1 MHILESSTEVAPPQ
15 VTKSHRRNVLL
26 KTALSIIWLLAL
38 LEIAPRIFFATNLV
52 MHQSVR
58 RALLGND
65 DSSWRLFWIVAH
77 RQHEEWTGKYSI
89 YHPVRGWAVMPNIRN
104 MTPFGKGKFVN
115 SNSRGLRGSNEY
127 SYSRIPGKQRIL
139 VLGDSFT
146 FGTDVSDDETYS
158 HYLQSSLPNVEVLN
172 FGVQGYGQ
180 DQSLLYLQEEGVKYH
195 PDVVLLGFMFMD
207 TNRNLWNFFAF
218 AKPKFEMT
226 HDGLKLTNVPV
237 PTPEQ
242 VLAREPYR
250 SKAWDVAFIL
260 REKIRWSLGM
270 NEKEAM
276 QLTRPILEQMV
287 RTTRSI
293 GAIPVFVYMPAYEE
307 VDDLSDSMSA
317 HEQYLNA
324 FCKEQ
329 DIACMFLRPRFR
341 HEALNG
347 AKLESRFHWTPEM
360 HRMAADEIKSFL
372 VQQGMVKNEASVAA
386 SEVKQP
392 ESASQFAESGR
403 TQANLH

>member
-1 MHILESSTEVAPPQ
+1 MDILESSTAVASSQ
-15 VTKSHRRNVLL
+15 VTQSRRGNVFL
-26 KTALSIIWLLAL
+26 KAVLSVVWLVAL
-38 LEIAPRIFFATNLV
+38 LEIAPRLFFATNLV

-58 RALLGND
+58 RAMLGND

-89 YHPVRGWAVMPNIRN
+89 YHPVRGWAVMPNVRN

-115 SNSRGLRGSNEY
+115 SNSRGLRGRSEY
-127 SYSRIPGKQRIL
+127 SYSRTPGKERIL

-158 HYLQSSLPNVEVLN
+158 HYLQSSLSNAEVLN

-180 DQSLLYLQEEGVKYH
+180 DQILLYLQKEGVKYH
-195 PDVVLLGFMFMD
+195 PDIVVLGFMFMD
-207 TNRNLWNFFAF
+207 TYRNLWNFFAF

-226 HDGLKLTNVPV
+226 PGGLKLTDVPV

-250 SKAWDVAFIL
+250 SKAWDMAFIL
-260 REKIRWSLGM
+260 REKIRWSLGE

-276 QLTRPILEQMV
+276 QLTRPILGQIV
-287 RTTRSI
+287 STTRAI

-307 VDDLSDSMSA
+307 VDDLSQSMSA

-329 DIACMFLRPRFR
+329 GISCMFLRPRFR
-341 HEALNG
+341 REALDG
-347 AKLESRFHWTPEM
+347 VKLESRFHWTPEM
-360 HRMAADEIKSFL
+360 HRMAADEIENFL
-372 VQQGMVKNEASVAA
+372 LQQGIIKKSSPQLVEGSLT
-386 SEVKQP
+386 S
-392 ESASQFAESGR
+392 
-403 TQANLH
+403 ANLH

>member
-1 MHILESSTEVAPPQ
+1 MDILESSTAVASSQ
-15 VTKSHRRNVLL
+15 VTQSRRGNVFL
-26 KTALSIIWLLAL
+26 KAVLSVVWLVAL
-38 LEIAPRIFFATNLV
+38 LEIAPRLFFATNLV

-58 RALLGND
+58 RAMLGND

-89 YHPVRGWAVMPNIRN
+89 YHPVRGWAVMPNVRN

-115 SNSRGLRGSNEY
+115 SNSRGLRGRSEY
-127 SYSRIPGKQRIL
+127 SYSRTPGKERIL

-146 FGTDVSDDETYS
+146 FGTNVSDDETYS
-158 HYLQSSLPNVEVLN
+158 HYLQSSLSNAEVLN

-180 DQSLLYLQEEGVKYH
+180 DQILLYLQKEGVKYH
-195 PDVVLLGFMFMD
+195 PDIVVLGFMFMD
-207 TNRNLWNFFAF
+207 TYRNLWNFFAF

-226 HDGLKLTNVPV
+226 PGGLKLTDVPV

-250 SKAWDVAFIL
+250 SKAWDMAFIL
-260 REKIRWSLGM
+260 REKIRWSLGE

-276 QLTRPILEQMV
+276 QLTRPILGQIV
-287 RTTRSI
+287 STTRAI

-307 VDDLSDSMSA
+307 VDDLSQSMSA

-329 DIACMFLRPRFR
+329 GISCMFLRPRFR
-341 HEALNG
+341 REALDG
-347 AKLESRFHWTPEM
+347 VKLESRFHWTPEM
-360 HRMAADEIKSFL
+360 HRMAADEIENFL
-372 VQQGMVKNEASVAA
+372 LQQGIIKKSSPQLVEGSLT
-386 SEVKQP
+386 S
-392 ESASQFAESGR
+392 
-403 TQANLH
+403 ANLH

>member
-1 MHILESSTEVAPPQ
+1 MHILESSTEVALPQ
-15 VTKSHRRNVLL
+15 VTKSRRGRVFLKAVL
-26 KTALSIIWLLAL
+26 SVVWLVAL
-38 LEIAPRIFFATNLV
+38 LETAPRLFFATNLV

-89 YHPVRGWAVMPNIRN
+89 YHPERGWAVMPNVRN

-127 SYSRIPGKQRIL
+127 SYSRTPGKQRIL

-146 FGTDVSDDETYS
+146 FGTDVSDSDTYA
-158 HYLQSSLPNVEVLN
+158 HYLESSLPNAEVLN

-195 PDVVLLGFMFMD
+195 PDVVVLGFMFMD
-207 TNRNLWNFFAF
+207 TYRNLWNFFAF

-226 HDGLKLTNVPV
+226 QDGLKLTDVPV
-237 PTPEQ
+237 PSPEQ

-250 SKAWDVAFIL
+250 SKAWDFAFIL
-260 REKIRWSLGM
+260 SEKIRWSLGIK
-270 NEKEAM
+270 EKEAM
-276 QLTRPILEQMV
+276 QLTRPILDQIV
-287 RTTRSI
+287 STTHAI

-307 VDDLSDSMSA
+307 VDDFSDSMSS

-329 DIACMFLRPRFR
+329 GIACMFLRPRFR
-341 HEALNG
+341 REALNG
-347 AKLESRFHWTPEM
+347 VKLESRFHWTPEM
-360 HRMAADEIKSFL
+360 HRMAADEIENFL
-372 VQQGMVKNEASVAA
+372 LQQGIVKKSTP
-386 SEVKQP
+386 QL
-392 ESASQFAESGR
+392 AEGGL
-403 TQANLH
+403 TPANLH

>member
-1 MHILESSTEVAPPQ
+1 MPVLESSTEVAPPQ
-15 VTKSHRRNVLL
+15 GTKSRRRSVLL
-26 KTALSIIWLLAL
+26 KTVLSLIWLLAL
-38 LEIAPRIFFATNLV
+38 LEIAPRLFFATNLV

-77 RQHEEWTGKYSI
+77 RQHEEWTGKYSV

-104 MTPFGKGKFVN
+104 MTPFGKDKFVN

-158 HYLQSSLPNVEVLN
+158 HYLQSLLPNTEVLN

-180 DQSLLYLQEEGVKYH
+180 DQALLYLQDEGVKYH

-207 TNRNLWNFFAF
+207 TYRNLWNFFAF

-226 HDGLKLTNVPV
+226 QQGLKLTDVPV
-237 PTPEQ
+237 PTPDQ

-250 SKAWDVAFIL
+250 SKAWDFAFIL
-260 REKIRWSLGM
+260 DEKIRWSLGIK
-270 NEKEAM
+270 EKEAM
-276 QLTRPILEQMV
+276 QLTRPILEQIV
-287 RTTRSI
+287 STTRSI
-293 GAIPVFVYMPAYEE
+293 GATPVFVYMPAYEE
-307 VDDLSDSMSA
+307 LDDLSTSTSA
-317 HEQYLNA
+317 HEQYLSA

-329 DIACMFLRPRFR
+329 GIACMFLRPRFR
-341 HEALNG
+341 REALNG
-347 AKLESRFHWTPEM
+347 LKLESRFHWTPEM
-360 HRMAADEIKSFL
+360 HRIAADEIATFM
-372 VQQGMVKNEASVAA
+372 VQQGIVKSGAAAA
-386 SEVKQP
+386 SSGVKQSEP
-392 ESASQFAESGR
+392 ASQFAASRRAE
-403 TQANLH
+403 ANVQ

>member
-1 MHILESSTEVAPPQ
+1 MEILESSTPVASPP
-15 VTKSHRRNVLL
+15 VTKSRWGSVFL
-26 KTALSIIWLLAL
+26 KTVLAVVWLVAL
-38 LEIAPRIFFATNLV
+38 LEIAPRLFFATNLV

-89 YHPVRGWAVMPNIRN
+89 YHPVRGWAVMPNVRN

-115 SNSRGLRGSNEY
+115 SNSRGLRGSSEY
-127 SYSRIPGKQRIL
+127 SYSHVPGKQRIL

-158 HYLQSSLPNVEVLN
+158 HYLQSSLPNAEVLN

-180 DQSLLYLQEEGVKYH
+180 DQILLYLQEEGVKYH
-195 PDVVLLGFMFMD
+195 PDVVVLGFMFMD
-207 TNRNLWNFFAF
+207 TYRNLWNFFAF

-226 HDGLKLTNVPV
+226 PEGLKLTDVPV

-250 SKAWDVAFIL
+250 SKAWDMAFIL
-260 REKIRWSLGM
+260 REKIRWSLGE
-270 NEKEAM
+270 NEKQAM
-276 QLTRPILEQMV
+276 QLTRPILDQIV
-287 RTTRSI
+287 STTRAM

-307 VDDLSDSMSA
+307 VDDLSQSMSP

-329 DIACMFLRPRFR
+329 GIACMFLRPRFR
-341 HEALNG
+341 RAALNG

-360 HRMAADEIKSFL
+360 HRMAAEEIENFL
-372 VQQGMVKNEASVAA
+372 LQQGIVK
-386 SEVKQP
+386 K
-392 ESASQFAESGR
+392 SAPQLAEGGLAP
-403 TQANLH
+403 ANLH